1 MVTGRTTTARVR
13 VSTSAALAVVV
24 ATATAVTSGWGST
37 ARSAKSI
44 VTISAIVAQA
54 NSAASS
60 LSRCVL
66 FWSQSG

>member
-1 MVTGRTTTARVR
+1 MDLVTGKTTTARVR

-24 ATATAVTSGWGST
+24 ATAVTSGWGST

-44 VTISAIVAQA
+44 VTISAIVSQA

-66 FWSQSG
+66 FWSQCG